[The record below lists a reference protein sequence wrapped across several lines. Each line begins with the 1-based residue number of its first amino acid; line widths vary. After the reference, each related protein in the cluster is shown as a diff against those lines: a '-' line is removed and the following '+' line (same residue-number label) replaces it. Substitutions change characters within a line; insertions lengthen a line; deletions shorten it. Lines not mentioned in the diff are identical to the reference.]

1 MTEDIM
7 AVEVRT
13 RNKYVFSLGYLGSQL
28 YNGIQ
33 ASVTAWFWL
42 NILKLNSLAYSI
54 IMLIFYNIWNAVND
68 PIFGW
73 ISDRTNS
80 KKWKGR
86 RTPYI
91 RIFTPIWCISTILL
105 FFPFLSLD
113 QIGLAIWL
121 TIFLLLFDACYTM
134 VAGCLNALLPELTT
148 ITTERT
154 NISLI
159 CQIFSMIGVVSSF
172 LFPVM
177 FKNNVNVF
185 FIFILI
191 ASIIAMTSLLIPGFY
206 IKEKQIQIKEEPLGL
221 KDALVESIK
230 NRPFMAFCAYN
241 FMQQFSTSIIMAN
254 VIFYATHVLKSSST
268 VAMLLFV
275 ALFVALLPGFLI
287 WMRVGKLKGVKIA
300 VFFSN
305 LIIGIGLVVLFFA
318 DFVLAFI
325 ALAIVGF
332 GLAGPLVFTNV
343 MIAECTDWDELR
355 TNRRREA
362 MYFGTNALF
371 TKPAIGLAQAVL
383 AITLVS
389 TGFIPDL
396 IEPIWGNVINIP
408 QNISAIWGIRMI
420 MGLFPAIAIF
430 VGLLILWLYPLDLKT
445 TNEMKK
451 KLAELHKNLN
461 Q

>member
-1 MTEDIM
+1 MNEDIM
-7 AVEVRT
+7 AVEVNT
-13 RNKYVFSLGYLGSQL
+13 GEKIVFGLGYLGTQL

-54 IMLIFYNIWNAVND
+54 IMLIFYNIWNAIND

-73 ISDRTNS
+73 ISDKTDP

-91 RIFTPIWCISTILL
+91 KIFTPIWFISTILL
-105 FFPFLSLD
+105 FLPFISLD

-121 TIFLLLFDACYTM
+121 TIFLLLFDTCYTM

-154 NISLI
+154 KISLI
-159 CQIFSMIGVVSSF
+159 SQIFTMIGVVTAF
-172 LFPVM
+172 IFPVM
-177 FKNNVNVF
+177 FKNNVNAF

-191 ASIIAMTSLLIPGFY
+191 ASTIAMIALLIPGFL
-206 IKEKQIQIKEEPLGL
+206 IKEKRIYIEEEPLGL
-221 KDALVESIK
+221 KEALVESIK

-241 FMQQFSTSIIMAN
+241 FMQQFLTSIIMAN
-254 VIFYATHVLKSSST
+254 IIFYATHVLRTSSV

-275 ALFVALLPGFLI
+275 ALFIALLPGFVI
-287 WMRVGKLKGVKIA
+287 WMRVGKEKGVKIA
-300 VFFSN
+300 VFFSV
-305 LIIGIGLVVLFFA
+305 LIIGIGLTFLFVA
-318 DFVLAFI
+318 DFLFAFI
-325 ALAIVGF
+325 SLAIIGF

-355 TNRRREA
+355 THRRREA

-371 TKPAIGLAQAVL
+371 TKPAIGVAQAVL
-383 AITLVS
+383 AMTLAI

-396 IEPIWGNVINIP
+396 IDPIWGNVINIP
-408 QNISAIWGIRMI
+408 QSTAAIWGIRMI
-420 MGLFPAIAIF
+420 MGLFPAIAAFI
-430 VGLLILWLYPLDLKT
+430 GLLFIWLYPLDLKT
-445 TNEMKK
+445 TNEMKEKLK
-451 KLAELHKNLN
+451 KLHQTIN
-461 Q
+461 